1 MSKESTS
8 ESLHESKERTIG
20 PLLQELK
27 ETETAKEDDLLSNTV
42 TRILYHDY
50 SQLPVLSTE
59 GKYVGFISWK
69 SIVAASRTGKDAF
82 YVKECLDKNMLI
94 LRGDEPLLS
103 TVQLIYAHDFA
114 LIEPSGEKPYRII
127 TTYDLA
133 TTLHDI
139 TEPFL
144 ILEQIE
150 ADIRAILE
158 SVASF
163 DEIHAQLP
171 LPKNRTCFADLRF
184 SDYIKFVENYDFW
197 ERTRLTIDRPF
208 FTERL
213 DAVRK
218 IRNSIMHFKV
228 FKPEKTDL
236 DELQSMKEFLA
247 LLRPDQQD

>member
-1 MSKESTS
+1 MTGVQ
-8 ESLHESKERTIG
+8 TC
-20 PLLQELK
+20 
-27 ETETAKEDDLLSNTV
+27 A
-42 TRILYHDY
+42 
-50 SQLPVLSTE
+50 LP
-59 GKYVGFISWK
+59 I
-69 SIVAASRTGKDAF
+69 
-82 YVKECLDKNMLI
+82 
-94 LRGDEPLLS
+94 
-103 TVQLIYAHDFA
+103 
-114 LIEPSGEKPYRII
+114 YRII

-184 SDYIKFVENYDFW
+184 SDYIKFFENYDFW

>member
-8 ESLHESKERTIG
+8 ESLHESTERTIG

-27 ETETAKEDDLLSNTV
+27 ETETAEEDDLLSNAV
-42 TRILYHDY
+42 TRMLYHDY
-50 SQLPVLSTE
+50 SQLPVLSKE

-69 SIVAASRTGKDAF
+69 SIVAASRTGKDTLN
-82 YVKECLDKNMLI
+82 VKDCLDKNMLI
-94 LRGDEPLLS
+94 LKGDEPLLS
-103 TVQLIYAHDFA
+103 TVQLIYANDFA
-114 LIEPSGEKPYRII
+114 LIEPNGDKSYRII

-163 DEIHAQLP
+163 DEIHTTLK
-171 LPKNRTCFADLRF
+171 LSDKWTDFTDLGF
-184 SDYIKFVENYDFW
+184 QEYIKF
-197 ERTRLTIDRPF
+197 
-208 FTERL
+208 
-213 DAVRK
+213 
-218 IRNSIMHFKV
+218 
-228 FKPEKTDL
+228 
-236 DELQSMKEFLA
+236 LA
-247 LLRPDQQD
+247 LFVI